1 MPTPGNRGLK
11 AHFDGSEVLIHNF
24 VDPPSVVARR
34 EVASEMDPGISRYI
48 SVYPGSF
55 FCSPA
60 CGARTPPL
68 PHVDGMLA
76 VSDKTFARLAAMVE
90 PAVRSALVAV
100 NLKHAGWFDTPDTT
114 AERQVAEDAYPRRGH
129 RQGACAVKEAARRH
143 VAAWRC
149 RDARATDAARSH
161 ERHGAATR
169 EPRVRTRHKGVP
181 RGRAFGHAPAPAA
194 GAAEK
199 PRPRAGANTWTR
211 LRPRLRAEPLAAGN
225 TEAALRNCDPITT
238 KQGCSTFSDLNV
250 TPFDLYRDRLNF
262 HSSSSTRASR
272 S

>member
-114 AERQVAEDAYPRRGH
+114 AERQVAEDAYQGEAIDKEHARLKKLHDATWRRGDAETPEPPTRREVMKDMA
-129 RQGACAVKEAARRH
+129 RQLVNRVCEL
-143 VAAWRC
+143 
-149 RDARATDAARSH
+149 ATKAY
-161 ERHGAATR
+161 R
-169 EPRVRTRHKGVP
+169 EVEHLVTPP
-181 RGRAFGHAPAPAA
+181 PPL
-194 GAAEK
+194 
-199 PRPRAGANTWTR
+199 P
-211 LRPRLRAEPLAAGN
+211 EPL
-225 TEAALRNCDPITT
+225 R
-238 KQGCSTFSDLNV
+238 S
-250 TPFDLYRDRLNF
+250 RDREQERTHGRDYDRDF
-262 HSSSSTRASR
+262 GPSR
-272 S
+272 